1 MKDDELERLE
11 RLHLEEALR
20 IGKQPPVPPLPR
32 PTIHYTELPEDT
44 SNQPSAKEWNFYRR
58 EVGRLLAEG
67 HEGRWVLIKCEAIIG
82 IWDSRDE
89 AKAVALERYL
99 MQPVLIHEV
108 LTREPVLRGPT
119 YFRLCRS

>member
-1 MKDDELERLE
+1 MKDDELKLLE
-11 RLHLEEALR
+11 RLHLEEELR

-32 PTIHYTELPEDT
+32 PTIHCTELPEDT
-44 SNQPSAKEWNFYRR
+44 SDHPSAKEWNIYRR

-67 HEGRWVLIKCEAIIG
+67 HEGRWVLIKDEAIIG
-82 IWDSRDE
+82 IWDAEEE

-99 MQPVLIHEV
+99 MQPVLIHQV

-119 YFRLCRS
+119 YFRLCL